1 MNQPEIAVPDLGDHS
16 LGTHKLPVGHYVSPE
31 FYEREKEQIFRR
43 CWLLAGRADD
53 LREPG
58 DYFVF
63 DVTPLEA
70 SVIVIR
76 GKDGQLRA
84 FHNACTHRGARL
96 LNGATGCARAIACD
110 FHGWVFDTT
119 GELVDVPGEELFE
132 DFDRRTESLRPV
144 KLDIWGGFVFI
155 NLDPQPQWSL
165 RDYMAPLDDNFDRY
179 LGGQPWRWS
188 FGWKASFRA
197 NWKLL
202 VDAQIEGY
210 HVDQTHRKTIAG
222 AVTGRGAPAFLFP
235 GSVGVPGGVGAY
247 FVPGEDGVQTEVNLI
262 SAKYGATSVYTK
274 PEKTFQAENTGGAIK
289 DDHPL
294 WIFDNYLFFPNIVI
308 FIQKGQVIVQRTLPV
323 SVDETHWEV
332 DFYHTAGA
340 ENFGQAFNFEQG
352 RIQIRDVLS
361 EDLLTAQGIHSNFKA
376 GAIES
381 INVNSQE
388 MPIRAFYNQI
398 MALVG
403 EEPK

>member
-1 MNQPEIAVPDLGDHS
+1 M
-16 LGTHKLPVGHYVSPE
+16 
-31 FYEREKEQIFRR
+31 
-43 CWLLAGRADD
+43 C
-53 LREPG
+53 
-58 DYFVF
+58 
-63 DVTPLEA
+63 
-70 SVIVIR
+70 IR
-76 GKDGQLRA
+76 
-84 FHNACTHRGARL
+84 
-96 LNGATGCARAIACD
+96 
-110 FHGWVFDTT
+110 
-119 GELVDVPGEELFE
+119 
-132 DFDRRTESLRPV
+132 DR
-144 KLDIWGGFVFI
+144 
-155 NLDPQPQWSL
+155 
-165 RDYMAPLDDNFDRY
+165 
-179 LGGQPWRWS
+179 
-188 FGWKASFRA
+188 
-197 NWKLL
+197 
-202 VDAQIEGY
+202 
-210 HVDQTHRKTIAG
+210 
-222 AVTGRGAPAFLFP
+222 
-235 GSVGVPGGVGAY
+235 
-247 FVPGEDGVQTEVNLI
+247 I

-361 EDLLTAQGIHSNFKA
+361 EDLFTAQGIHSNFKA